1 MKPSLPQLMNLR
13 NRLKNI
19 GIILL
24 ILIIVGYSLYTAR
37 NLIRGPVLTIYEPA
51 DGAIIATTTVILRG
65 YAPNAKII
73 TLNDQPILIDE
84 QGNFGEIRLLEK
96 GENVYK
102 LFIKDRFN
110 RENQKI
116 LRIFRQA
123 TF

>member
-1 MKPSLPQLMNLR
+1 MNLR